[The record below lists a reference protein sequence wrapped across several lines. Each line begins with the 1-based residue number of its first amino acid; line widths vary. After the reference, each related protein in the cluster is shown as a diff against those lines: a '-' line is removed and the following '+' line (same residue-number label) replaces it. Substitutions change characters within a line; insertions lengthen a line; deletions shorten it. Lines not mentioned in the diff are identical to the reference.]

1 MKLEEGPKWA
11 SFASWVIVGVAVIV
25 GIIVTKRAEPLC
37 AFSIPMAV
45 DMVSIILNKAND

>member
-1 MKLEEGPKWA
+1 MR
-11 SFASWVIVGVAVIV
+11 FVSWVIVGIAVII

-45 DMVSIILNKAND
+45 DMVAIMLKESE

>member
-1 MKLEEGPKWA
+1 MN
-11 SFASWVIVGVAVIV
+11 FHRFSWVSWIIVGIAVII

-45 DMVSIILNKAND
+45 DMLAVILDEND